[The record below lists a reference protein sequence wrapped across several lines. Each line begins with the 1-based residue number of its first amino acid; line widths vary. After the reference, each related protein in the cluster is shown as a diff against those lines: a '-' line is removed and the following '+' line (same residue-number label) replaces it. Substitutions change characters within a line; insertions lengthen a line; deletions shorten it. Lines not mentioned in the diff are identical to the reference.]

1 MPKTSERD
9 EDSPVY
15 KVKAG
20 NLELPWNTTDNNNS
34 WAERD
39 DTINEAGSIYTIQG
53 ADLNYVGVI
62 LGPSVS
68 FDEKN
73 DRLKIITANY
83 QDTDAFRGRNELP
96 NRELAKKQ
104 IILNSINVLMKRGIH
119 GLYIFAEDEKL
130 RKKLNSLNE

>member
-1 MPKTSERD
+1 M
-9 EDSPVY
+9 
-15 KVKAG
+15 
-20 NLELPWNTTDNNNS
+20 NTTNDNDS

-68 FDEKN
+68 YDEEADKV
-73 DRLKIITANY
+73 KILTDKY
-83 QDTDAFRGRNELP
+83 KDTDAFRGRHDLP
-96 NRELAKKQ
+96 NREEAKRQ

-130 RKKLNSLNE
+130 RKKLVSLGSNH